1 MKALKGVA
9 VALGMALLWGSVA
22 YATTVFPVDTAS
34 ATTLTNV
41 ATDMVSWGVA
51 IMAVALTYFAY
62 RWIRK
67 VAHG

>member
-1 MKALKGVA
+1 MKALKGL
-9 VALGMALLWGSVA
+9 VALGVVLLLGG
-22 YATTVFPVDTAS
+22 YAHAVTVFPVDTAS

-41 ATDMVSWGVA
+41 ATDVVSWGVA
-51 IMAVALTYFAY
+51 IMAIALTYFAY